1 MKQILGYCWTWAKW
15 DGVRRQVCTQS
26 LCSAVSWTSQSLH
39 PAHQH
44 TPGKRENTSYM
55 FRWGGKIFPSPA
67 RLRCHMERMVTDIMY
82 REHWLSLSF
91 LPFMG
96 DQSREVCGFE
106 GSAQQPPWTKA
117 GVLLWAANL
126 DFSWSLTSLCYTSS
140 VLCSCWFYVYM
151 GNTLNRMGWFHCLPL
166 HNSLFTYLM
175 WIYL

>member
-1 MKQILGYCWTWAKW
+1 MGWEDKSALNLCAQLCPEQVSPSILHISTPQAKEK
-15 DGVRRQVCTQS
+15 T
-26 LCSAVSWTSQSLH
+26 LPTCS
-39 PAHQH
+39 
-44 TPGKRENTSYM
+44 GG
-55 FRWGGKIFPSPA
+55 GGKIFPSPA